1 MKRAHLLLIAM
12 ASLMMLGCGGGDDAG
27 SSAGGSG
34 GGNSAP
40 TTSAPVV
47 SSVTPANGAT
57 DIAIGDV
64 AITVTYDQTVQLAST
79 DKSKIQISGGT
90 ITALSA
96 SGKEVKMTA
105 NCPENSKTVA
115 ITISKDLVTNANS

>member
-1 MKRAHLLLIAM
+1 MERLKFILIAM
-12 ASLMMLGCGGGDDAG
+12 AFLMMLGCGGGDDAG

-64 AITVTYDQTVQLAST
+64 AIHGVSLNNT
-79 DKSKIQISGGT
+79 
-90 ITALSA
+90 
-96 SGKEVKMTA
+96 
-105 NCPENSKTVA
+105 
-115 ITISKDLVTNANS
+115 